1 MMSGARQLLRIK
13 SQRRVREK
21 EKIIMANAAANLIR
35 IRNID
40 IPGNTGTYE
49 LTSANLGF
57 NPSEDYDNLQLAV
70 SLGTAGSQFQVEVK
84 LAGCD
89 FWIKPNGGGWEL
101 DLNDDPIKLNCGA
114 DVFLCGPNFGSS
126 LIFEAVKITFTG
138 NTAACK
144 LYAGFSKNNPL
155 A

>member
-1 MMSGARQLLRIK
+1 MASNDIK
-13 SQRRVREK
+13 
-21 EKIIMANAAANLIR
+21 

-40 IPGNTGTYE
+40 IAANTATYE
-49 LTSANLGF
+49 MTSANLGF
-57 NPSEDYDNLQLAV
+57 NPSIEYDNLQLAV

-84 LAGCD
+84 LVGSD
-89 FWIKPNGGGWEL
+89 FYIQPNGGGWEL
-101 DLNDDPIKLNCGA
+101 DLNDDPVKLNCGK

-126 LIFEAVKITFTG
+126 LIFEAIKVTFTG
-138 NTAACK
+138 NVAACK

>member
-1 MMSGARQLLRIK
+1 MASNDIK
-13 SQRRVREK
+13 
-21 EKIIMANAAANLIR
+21 

-40 IPGNTGTYE
+40 IAANTATYE
-49 LTSANLGF
+49 MHPANLGF
-57 NPSEDYDNLQLAV
+57 NPSTEYDNLQLSV

-89 FWIKPNGGGWEL
+89 FYIQPNGGGWEL
-101 DLNDDPIKLNCGA
+101 DQAGDPIKLNCGK

-126 LIFEAVKITFTG
+126 LIFEAIKVTFTG

-144 LYAGFSKNNPL
+144 LYAGFSKYDPL

>member
-1 MMSGARQLLRIK
+1 
-13 SQRRVREK
+13 
-21 EKIIMANAAANLIR
+21 MASAAANLIK

-40 IPGNTGTYE
+40 IAGGTATYE
-49 LTSANLGF
+49 MTAANLGF

-84 LAGCD
+84 LVGSD
-89 FWIKPNGGGWEL
+89 FYIKPNGGGWEN
-101 DLNDDPIKLNCGA
+101 DLNGDPIKLNCGS

-126 LIFEAVKITFTG
+126 LIFEAVKVTFTG
-138 NTAACK
+138 NVAACK

>member
-1 MMSGARQLLRIK
+1 
-13 SQRRVREK
+13 
-21 EKIIMANAAANLIR
+21 MASSAANLVK

-40 IPGNTGTYE
+40 IAGATATYE
-49 LTSANLGF
+49 MTAANLGF

-84 LAGCD
+84 LVGSD
-89 FWIKPNGGGWEL
+89 FYIKPNGGGWEE
-101 DLNDDPIKLNCGA
+101 DLNGDPIKLNCGS

-126 LIFEAVKITFTG
+126 LIFEAIKVTFTG
-138 NTAACK
+138 NVAACK